1 MYVAMEINETLG
13 NKDAQSE
20 HSAHSEL
27 WVVKPASELNAS
39 FPADHLGMRL
49 QKYLQNACG

>member
-20 HSAHSEL
+20 CGEV

-39 FPADHLGMRL
+39 FLAEHLGTRL
-49 QKYLQNACG
+49 KKYLQNACG